1 MGYERLNAKQ
11 VRALCDT
18 INHLYGE
25 LDEAMPLE
33 GIVDAM
39 TRLTAA
45 TWFSADEVYPET
57 GRIVHKVGRNLESY
71 RELLEGVVQF
81 GHENPVVAHLANEF
95 APALR
100 ISDFMSFKEFSRTGY
115 YSEVLV
121 KLTGYRDQAAVLTRL
136 PHCLLGFTLN
146 RETQFTEEEKMILE
160 LLQPH
165 LERVLYRATE
175 YLALPANP
183 PLTPRERE
191 VLHWLAEG
199 KRDEEISV
207 ILRMKPR
214 TVHQHVRAILRK
226 LDVETR
232 TAAAA
237 VAWRA
242 RLHGK
247 APTIGNEPPRH
258 QDTKF

>member
-1 MGYERLNAKQ
+1 MGYQSLNAKQ

-18 INHLYGE
+18 IYFLYGE
-25 LDEAMPLE
+25 LDEANPLASV
-33 GIVDAM
+33 VDAM
-39 TRLTAA
+39 TRLTPA
-45 TWFSADEVYPET
+45 TWFSADEVDQNT
-57 GRIVHKVGRNLESY
+57 GKINHKVGRNLESY
-71 RELLEGVVQF
+71 AGLVEGVVKF
-81 GHENPVVAHLANEF
+81 GHENPVVAHLAKAF

-100 ISDFMSFKEFSRTGY
+100 ISDFMSFNKFSRTGY

-121 KLTGYRDQAAVLTRL
+121 NLTGYRDQAAVLIRL
-136 PHCLLGFTLN
+136 PNCLMSFTLN
-146 RETQFTEEEKMILE
+146 RETQFTEEEKMMLE

-175 YLALPANP
+175 YLALPASP

-207 ILRMKPR
+207 ILQMKPR
-214 TVHQHVRAILRK
+214 TVHQHVRAILQK
-226 LDVETR
+226 LDAETR

-237 VAWRA
+237 IAWRA

-247 APTIGNEPPRH
+247 SPVIGNKPPRH
-258 QDTKF
+258 QDTKM